1 VLEEQA
7 SLAGGMKEDLTVVSF
22 FSGQQN
28 DWDDDDKKWLF
39 EMHRKILFLL

>member
-7 SLAGGMKEDLTVVSF
+7 SLAGGMKEDLTVVS